1 MANDPYWGSTA
12 LLLHAD
18 VPGDPL
24 WQWCEFA
31 DDFTSTFAK
40 KPANTA
46 WNTAGTNAVAY
57 GKNTVT
63 GGYNTLAM
71 TSSTSGTPTTVE
83 FDVYIPSFSQDVN
96 PWFQIANY
104 LSPYNSTPDFAL
116 WTNANGTLGG
126 VFHGTT
132 VANITTLTAGRW
144 YHVSV
149 SYNGATLCNVHI
161 DGVLVGSYTVG
172 STGSGVYF
180 NLNYVGYTS
189 VGQSNRQG
197 NAYYANLRVYRGPGA
212 YKYGPSNY
220 IVAVPQPFLPLFV
233 DASGSSKQSS
243 YVGTSLAAL
252 YLADSK
258 FGGCMR
264 FDGASYLEL
273 AASAD
278 WQFGT
283 GDFTV
288 EAWVKIT
295 ADSAPDGAGNKSAG
309 VWLNDPGSGQAKME
323 FLLYGDATR
332 TGQGLLLGLDPGSGW
347 VAVNSA
353 GAISHGVWHHVAVC
367 RAAGVV
373 SFFLDGAYLGG
384 GAFAHSIGLSTNKS
398 RIGGRTGYGTY
409 NYFMNGMI
417 DDLRVT
423 KGVARYTAPFTPPT
437 MAFPEGQTVISG
449 TVRDAS
455 GALCS
460 RTVNAHS
467 RATGRLVGTAV
478 SDPVTGGYSI
488 GAAETC
494 YVVVLDSTGD
504 YDALILDR
512 INPVT

>member
-1 MANDPYWGSTA
+1 MANDPYWGNTV
-12 LLLHAD
+12 LLIHAD

-40 KPANTA
+40 KPASTA

-116 WTNANGTLGG
+116 WTNTNGTLGG

-149 SYNGATLCNVHI
+149 SYNGTTLCNVHI

-189 VGQSNRQG
+189 VGQNNRQG
-197 NAYYANLRVYRGPGA
+197 NAYYANLRVYRGTGA

-220 IVAVPQPFLPLFV
+220 TVAAPQPFFPLFI
-233 DASGSSKQSS
+233 DSSPANKQSS
-243 YVGTSLAAL
+243 WTGTSASTI
-252 YLADSK
+252 YTADYK
-258 FGGCMR
+258 YGGGCLR
-264 FDGASYLEL
+264 LDGASYL
-273 AASAD
+273 SMPTSTD
-278 WQFGT
+278 FNFGT
-283 GDFTV
+283 GDFTI
-288 EAWVKIT
+288 EAWVLPLSIT
-295 ADSAPDGAGNKSAG
+295 GYHVLFGGANAG
-309 VWLNDPGSGQAKME
+309 DFALYTNAACLEVGKWSVAGIAGSEQGTIASSVWQ
-323 FLLYGDATR
+323 
-332 TGQGLLLGLDPGSGW
+332 
-347 VAVNSA
+347 
-353 GAISHGVWHHVAVC
+353 HVAVS
-367 RAAGVV
+367 RAGPTLRLFINGQNVKEV
-373 SFFLDGAYLGG
+373 TD
-384 GAFAHSIGLSTNKS
+384 STNVS
-398 RIGGRTGYGTY
+398 YAGATRIGVDTSAASGWNGY
-409 NYFMNGMI
+409 I
-417 DDLRVT
+417 DDLRIT
-423 KGVARYTAPFTPPT
+423 KGVARYTANFTPPAL
-437 MAFPEGQTVISG
+437 AFPDGQALISG

-467 RATGRLVGTAV
+467 RTTGRLVGTAV
-478 SDPVTGGYSI
+478 SDPVTGVYSI